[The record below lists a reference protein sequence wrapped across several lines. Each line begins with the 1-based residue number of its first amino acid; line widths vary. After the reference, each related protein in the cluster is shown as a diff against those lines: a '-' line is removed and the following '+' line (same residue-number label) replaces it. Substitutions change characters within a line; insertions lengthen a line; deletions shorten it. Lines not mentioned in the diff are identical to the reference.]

1 MDIHPSSSEY
11 AHWDITAD
19 VDLGNATLE
28 VYLEG
33 QWRTADWVAAAVY
46 DGGQWTRTARVRLA
60 GADGV
65 VGLVVTQ
72 GGRPL
77 YRVTA
82 GGEVIVRRSLDSV
95 RLVA

>member
-1 MDIHPSSSEY
+1 MNIYPSSSEY

-33 QWRTADWVAAAVY
+33 QWRTADWVAAAVQN
-46 DGGQWTRTARVRLA
+46 GSEWTRTGRIRLS
-60 GADGV
+60 GATGGA
-65 VGLVVTQ
+65 GLVITQ
-72 GGRPL
+72 GQRPL

-82 GGEVIVRRSLDSV
+82 GGEVIVRHSV
-95 RLVA
+95 SSVKVVA